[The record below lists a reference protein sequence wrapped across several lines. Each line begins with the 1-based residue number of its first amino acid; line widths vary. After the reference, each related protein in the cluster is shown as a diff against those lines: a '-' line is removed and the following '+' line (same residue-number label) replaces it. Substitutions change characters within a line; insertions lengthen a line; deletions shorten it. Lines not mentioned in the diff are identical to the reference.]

1 MSIPTMPQKKRTDS
15 PRPEVVGGE
24 RSEQPISEGRGES
37 VRARTGAPNP
47 EVNAV
52 AKRRRFSAEY
62 KLRIVQEADRC
73 TESGEIGALLRREGL
88 YSSLLTE
95 WRRARDQGAFNA
107 LREKKR
113 GPKPRRVDPLEQENL
128 RLERE
133 CERLRRKLEQ
143 AELIIDVQKKVSAL
157 LGIPLANVDEENTTN
172 S

>member
-1 MSIPTMPQKKRTDS
+1 MTAGP
-15 PRPEVVGGE
+15 
-24 RSEQPISEGRGES
+24 
-37 VRARTGAPNP
+37 
-47 EVNAV
+47 
-52 AKRRRFSAEY
+52 KRRRFSAEY

-73 TESGEIGALLRREGL
+73 SVSGEIGALLRREGL
-88 YSSLLTE
+88 YSSLLTD

-113 GPKPRRVDPLEQENL
+113 GPKPQRADPLEQENS

-157 LGIPLANVDEENTTN
+157 LGIPLASVDEENATN